1 MVYPR
6 KTVINFARKL
16 DVLCHAWVGDYFA
29 PTEPFLMCDSVA
41 LGGDGGI
48 EVDLVVS
55 ELKGAYTLV
64 VCISDILFCQLI
76 LWQRA

>member
-1 MVYPR
+1 MFCAMHGLV
-6 KTVINFARKL
+6 TI
-16 DVLCHAWVGDYFA
+16 FA
-29 PTEPFLMCDSVA
+29 PTEPFLMYDSVA

-55 ELKGAYTLV
+55 ELKRAYTLV

-76 LWQRA
+76 LWQRQRA

>member
-1 MVYPR
+1 MFCAMHGLV
-6 KTVINFARKL
+6 TI
-16 DVLCHAWVGDYFA
+16 FA
-29 PTEPFLMCDSVA
+29 PTEPFLMYDSVA

-55 ELKGAYTLV
+55 ELKGAYALV
-64 VCISDILFCQLI
+64 VCISDLLFCQLI